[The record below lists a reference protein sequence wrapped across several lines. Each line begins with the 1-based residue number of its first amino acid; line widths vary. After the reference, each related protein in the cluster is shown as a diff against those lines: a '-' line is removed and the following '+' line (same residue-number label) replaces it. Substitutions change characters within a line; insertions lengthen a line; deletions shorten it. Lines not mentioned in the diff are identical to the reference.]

1 MKIPYSPKMKFIIL
15 FFTFII
21 STNLSAQDPGNA
33 AKHIGAGVVIGVA
46 GGYAADRISNGQKGW
61 KWAGAVGSSL
71 VVGLAKEGIYDQSK
85 GYEWET
91 RDVLYT
97 TLGGVLAGMAL
108 DVLTSNTRRRN
119 GSGKSCGCLVAQIDH
134 TNEIQLP
141 VFVENG
147 TGDINSELQAAYL
160 LR

>member
-1 MKIPYSPKMKFIIL
+1 MKSAVLIFVL
-15 FFTFII
+15 II
-21 STNLSAQDPGNA
+21 SVNINAQDPGNA

-46 GGYAADRISNGQKGW
+46 GGYAADKISNGQKGW

-71 VVGLAKEGIYDQSK
+71 LAGLAKEGIYDQSK

-119 GSGKSCGCLVAQIDH
+119 GGGKSCGCLVAQLD
-134 TNEIQLP
+134 NQYQFQLP
-141 VFVENG
+141 SFVENG
-147 TGDINSELQAAYL
+147 TGDITSELQAAYL

>member
-1 MKIPYSPKMKFIIL
+1 MKHFIL
-15 FFTFII
+15 FIALVIF
-21 STNLSAQDPGNA
+21 TNLSAQDPGNA

-46 GGYAADRISNGQKGW
+46 GGYAAHKISNGQKGW
-61 KWAGAVGSSL
+61 KWAGAVGGSL
-71 VVGLAKEGIYDQSK
+71 AAGLVKEGIYDQSK

-97 TLGGVLAGMAL
+97 TLGGVLAGMAIHI
-108 DVLTSNTRRRN
+108 LTDNSRTRN
-119 GSGKSCGCLVAQIDH
+119 GGGKSCGCLVAQLDN

-147 TGDINSELQAAYL
+147 TGDITSELQAAYL

>member
-1 MKIPYSPKMKFIIL
+1 MRFIIL
-15 FFTFII
+15 FLIFII
-21 STNLSAQDPGNA
+21 STNLSAQDPGDA

-46 GGYAADRISNGQKGW
+46 GGYAAHKISNGQRGW

-71 VVGLAKEGIYDQSK
+71 AAGLVKEGLYDKSK

-97 TLGGVLAGMAL
+97 TLGGVLAGMAI
-108 DVLTSNTRRRN
+108 DILTDNSRRRS
-119 GSGKSCGCLVAQIDH
+119 GSGKSCGCLVAQLD
-134 TNEIQLP
+134 NQYEVQLP
-141 VFVENG
+141 LFVENG
-147 TGDINSELQAAYL
+147 TGDITSELQAAYL

>member
-1 MKIPYSPKMKFIIL
+1 MKTVVLIFVLIFSVNI
-15 FFTFII
+15 
-21 STNLSAQDPGNA
+21 NAQDPGNA

-46 GGYAADRISNGQKGW
+46 GGYAADKISNGQKGW

-71 VVGLAKEGIYDQSK
+71 LAGLAKEGIYDKSK

-119 GSGKSCGCLVAQIDH
+119 GGGKSCGCLVTQLD
-134 TNEIQLP
+134 TENEIQLP
-141 VFVENG
+141 SFVENG
-147 TGDINSELQAAYL
+147 TGDIASELQAAYL

>member
-1 MKIPYSPKMKFIIL
+1 MRFVIL
-15 FFTFII
+15 FFALVI
-21 STNLSAQDPGNA
+21 STNLSSQDPGNA
-33 AKHIGAGVVIGVA
+33 AKHIGAGVAIGVA
-46 GGYAADRISNGQKGW
+46 GGYAAHKISNGKKGW

-71 VVGLAKEGIYDQSK
+71 AAGLAKEGIYDQSK

-97 TLGGVLAGMAL
+97 TLGGVLAGMAIHI
-108 DVLTSNTRRRN
+108 LTDNSRTRN
-119 GSGKSCGCLVAQIDH
+119 GSGKSCGCLVAKIDH
-134 TNEIQLP
+134 ANEIQLP

-147 TGDINSELQAAYL
+147 TGDISSELQAAYF